1 MTTHRQRLENCLS
14 AGPLDRVPVALWRH
28 FPVDDQSP
36 KNLASATL
44 NFQHLYD
51 FDLVKVTPA
60 SSFCIKDWGAQ
71 DEWYGSSEGT
81 RNYTHR
87 VIRKPE
93 DWAHLTHLDPYAGY
107 LGAQLACLNT
117 ITAALGAETPV
128 LQTIFSPLAQAKN
141 LVGGETLLV
150 HLRRY
155 PEAVKLGLQ
164 TIADCTRSY
173 IIAAIQTGIAGIF
186 YAVQHA
192 QYGLLSEAEFRAFGR
207 DFDLQVLE
215 PVSDLWLNMVH
226 LHGNEVMFDLIKDY
240 PVQIINWHD
249 RDTYPS
255 LEQARPLFPG
265 ILCGGLQREQS
276 MVLGTPASITAEAHQ
291 AIEAT
296 NGNGFILG
304 TGCVVPITAPYG
316 NLLAA
321 RQSVENLLD

>member
-1 MTTHRQRLENCLS
+1 MITHRQRLENCLS
-14 AGPLDRVPVALWRH
+14 TAPLDRVPVVLWRH

-36 KNLASATL
+36 KLLASATL
-44 NFQHLYD
+44 NFQQIYD

-71 DEWYGSSEGT
+71 DEWRGSSEGT
-81 RNYTHR
+81 RVYTQR
-87 VIRKPE
+87 VIQQPE
-93 DWAHLTHLDPYAGY
+93 DWARLTRLDPYSGH
-107 LGAQLACLNT
+107 LGAQLACLNN
-117 ITAALGAETPV
+117 ITSVLGADTPV

-141 LVGGETLLV
+141 LAGGETLLV

-155 PEAVKLGLQ
+155 PDAVKLGLQ
-164 TIADCTRSY
+164 IIADTTRNY
-173 IIAAIQTGIAGIF
+173 IITARQTGIAGIF

-192 QYGLLSEAEFRAFGR
+192 QYGLLSEPEFRTFGR
-207 DFDLQVLE
+207 GFDLQVLE
-215 PVSDLWLNMVH
+215 AANDLWLNMVH
-226 LHGNEVMFDLIKDY
+226 LHGNEVMFEIIKDY

-255 LEQARPLFPG
+255 LEQAQRLFPG

-276 MVLGTPASITAEAHQ
+276 MVFGTPESIAAEARQ
-291 AIEAT
+291 AIEMT
-296 NGNGFILG
+296 NSERFILG

-321 RQSVENLLD
+321 RQSVEI